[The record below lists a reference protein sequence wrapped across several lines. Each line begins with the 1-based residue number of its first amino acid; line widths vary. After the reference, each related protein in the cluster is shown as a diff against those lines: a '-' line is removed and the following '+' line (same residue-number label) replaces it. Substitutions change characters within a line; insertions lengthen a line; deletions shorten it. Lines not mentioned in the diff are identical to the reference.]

1 MLTITSKTG
10 LTKVIGLINGH
21 LRTPKIE
28 QFNAMI
34 NWINKYPHFFC
45 CAQQEKRKVGDCSS
59 RSSSSSI
66 PTQTVDNSEIHGNA
80 WLAGFIDAEG
90 SFDILLRLVQ
100 VQ

>member
-1 MLTITSKTG
+1 M
-10 LTKVIGLINGH
+10 IGLINGH